1 MGVALLTT
9 KFQLLQTV
17 LVEQLTFDFDL
28 LVRFLRSHQT
38 LKKARF
44 LNCGFRS
51 SGVMAG
57 SEYARNVQMKLV
69 ELTGVDVS
77 VEAWYYRPLLHD
89 ADHVNGENDEIVDEE
104 DASEH
109 DADVDDANEEG

>member
-1 MGVALLTT
+1 
-9 KFQLLQTV
+9 
-17 LVEQLTFDFDL
+17 
-28 LVRFLRSHQT
+28 
-38 LKKARF
+38 
-44 LNCGFRS
+44 
-51 SGVMAG
+51 
-57 SEYARNVQMKLV
+57 MKLV